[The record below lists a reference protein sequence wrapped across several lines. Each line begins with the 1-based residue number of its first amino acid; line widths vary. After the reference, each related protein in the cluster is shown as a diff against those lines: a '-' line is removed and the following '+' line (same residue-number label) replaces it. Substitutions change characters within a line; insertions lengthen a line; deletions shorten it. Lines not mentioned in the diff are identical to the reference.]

1 MSQIDATEPVSAPFP
16 APAPLVAPL
25 PATSAPAVP
34 LRETCRLVSGRVPLW
49 PYHRRRLASGG
60 CGEEMLLSA
69 DTLVEREATGW
80 SGPRSSRL
88 RLTVVATPDGR
99 LDVRVQ
105 RRLSSLDVPG
115 GPVAVSVEVD
125 SVPPLPANAAK
136 PADRSWWDAAQ
147 LRARTLG
154 GDQAVLV
161 HDGRVVD
168 GGTATVWVVADGV
181 LLTPP
186 APDAVAGVARAFV
199 LDGCGRAHL
208 PARVGRVDASTLDDA
223 DELFLTNA
231 FAGAVAVR
239 GRGGPVS
246 EAVTAEF
253 AHVWQREGTP
263 SDA

>member
-1 MSQIDATEPVSAPFP
+1 MSPADATGETPDPSGAPDV
-16 APAPLVAPL
+16 L
-25 PATSAPAVP
+25 

-60 CGEEMLLSA
+60 CGEDVLRTVDA
-69 DTLVEREATGW
+69 LVEREATGW

-99 LDVRVQ
+99 ADVRVQ

-115 GPVAVSVEVD
+115 GPVAAPVEVEGP
-125 SVPPLPANAAK
+125 PPLPAGAAK

-147 LRARTLG
+147 LRARSLSA
-154 GDQAVLV
+154 DQAVVV
-161 HDGRVVD
+161 HDGRVLD

-181 LLTPP
+181 LFTPP

-199 LDGCGRAHL
+199 LDGCGRAGL
-208 PARVGRVDASTLDDA
+208 SVCVGRVDARMLDDA

-239 GRGGPVS
+239 GRGGPVCD
-246 EAVTAEF
+246 AVGAEF
-253 AHVWQREGTP
+253 TRVWQRESAP
-263 SDA
+263 SVV